1 MNYKKKFNKA
11 INHLKNK
18 RKILFLTTSN
28 RFSKDKEI
36 PKSTIL
42 ALEMKKIL
50 GNKVKIIDVT
60 KLKIYPCEGNV
71 SSKKGNFCGL
81 KNACLK
87 NKRKN
92 PSGFHRCW
100 ASINNK
106 EDELWKITKEL
117 FLSDAIIFFGSVRW
131 GEGNS
136 IYQNLIERLTFIENR
151 HTSLKENNILKNKDA
166 GIIFI
171 GHNWNV
177 NNVIFTQKNTLK
189 YFGFNTPNDLSFG
202 WQYTFNSSEESLD
215 SYKEAYRKFFVD
227 FEIEHELFI

>member
-1 MNYKKKFNKA
+1 MNYRKKFNET

-60 KLKIYPCEGNV
+60 RLKIYPCEGNV
-71 SSKKGNFCGL
+71 SSKKGNFCGV
-81 KNACLK
+81 KSASLK

-117 FLSDAIIFFGSVRW
+117 FLSDAIIFFGSVR
-131 GEGNS
+131 
-136 IYQNLIERLTFIENR
+136 
-151 HTSLKENNILKNKDA
+151 
-166 GIIFI
+166 
-171 GHNWNV
+171 
-177 NNVIFTQKNTLK
+177 
-189 YFGFNTPNDLSFG
+189 
-202 WQYTFNSSEESLD
+202 
-215 SYKEAYRKFFVD
+215 
-227 FEIEHELFI
+227 